1 MANYHE
7 ITSEITEQITDVT
20 NSITTYQASIADANE
35 KIARLQIQLQGLE
48 QLRTQAE
55 QLVADKDKIDLNISL
70 NVTTD
75 ANSEASVI
83 RHTGS
88 TSV

>member
-1 MANYHE
+1 MAYSEVLNE
-7 ITSEITEQITDVT
+7 IQEQIDEV
-20 NSITTYQASIADANE
+20 QASIDTYQVTISDATAKVEN
-35 KIARLQIQLQGLE
+35 LQVQLTGLSE
-48 QLRTQAE
+48 LKASAE
-55 QLVADKDKIDLNISL
+55 QLIADKDKIDLNISL

-88 TSV
+88 TAV